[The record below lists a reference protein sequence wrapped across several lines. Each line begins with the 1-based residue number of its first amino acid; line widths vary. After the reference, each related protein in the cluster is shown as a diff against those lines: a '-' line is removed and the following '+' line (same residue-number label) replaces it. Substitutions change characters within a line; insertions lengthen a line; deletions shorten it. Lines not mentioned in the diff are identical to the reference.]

1 LTVVEA
7 NQCGLP
13 VVASD
18 RPGLKDSVRDGITG
32 ALVPYGDHEAFATE
46 AVKILRDPELF
57 RQRSEAAR
65 EWAGTFSWP
74 RCVAESLELFSEV
87 VSRGGRKAAS

>member
-1 LTVVEA
+1 MVEA

-18 RPGLKDSVRDGITG
+18 RPGLKDSVRDGVTG
-32 ALVPYGDHEAFATE
+32 SLVPYGNAEAFAGE
-46 AVKILRDPELF
+46 ALKILRDPALF
-57 RQRSEAAR
+57 AQRSEAAR

-74 RCVAESLELFSEV
+74 RCIAESLELFGEV
-87 VSRGGRKAAS
+87 ASRGKGGVR